1 MANMNAMI
9 ISFNLHHRLPLGASW
24 LYWVALSVQV
34 ALMFLGRAGGESE
47 AHIKKNTEH
56 FNGLAWTVPFHRQ

>member
-1 MANMNAMI
+1 MANMNSMI

-24 LYWVALSVQV
+24 LSGSHFQFRSHLCFWGGQE
-34 ALMFLGRAGGESE
+34 GESE